1 MEFLSNFTRM
11 NNNVDLAGRFVYN
24 EEGIEVFNFGKYKG
38 QPVLSVLQKEP
49 GYYAWMMQ
57 GDFPQNTKQVLTRIK
72 LKQIT
77 HNNDIKR

>member
-1 MEFLSNFTRM
+1 
-11 NNNVDLAGRFVYN
+11 
-24 EEGIEVFNFGKYKG
+24 
-38 QPVLSVLQKEP
+38 
-49 GYYAWMMQ
+49 MMQ